1 MMRKKGLLILTLF
14 IVASLLL
21 MGNVFAKGPDTNGQA
36 VGFYKA
42 SALNP
47 SRTLLN
53 INNWSYWQYYD
64 GRSGVDPDGNSG
76 GIFPR
81 GTAGVVYEDGVVFG
95 AVVNGQIRVGGQ
107 TYRVGTR
114 AVLDHIY
121 RIRSDW
127 RTLVPAEVLQDAAEF
142 YRKTAG
148 SVTDAE
154 IQALIEQYAADWEN
168 WPVDMGAPWTDV
180 NGNGTYEPDVD
191 IAGIAS
197 ADQVIYYVVDDLDP
211 GRTNNLYGSDPIGV
225 RIDVTLWG
233 YKQPGARLGQIIFK
247 KYKFHNISGT
257 TLQDMYFAQWVD
269 PDIGNYTDDVVGCD
283 SVLSLGFAYNGPE
296 TDNDFAAFGLAPAAM
311 GYDFF
316 QGPIIYTGNDADTAV
331 FDLKKVPGAINLG
344 MSSFGYFS
352 AGNPEWDDPDLGS
365 YDGTLQWYNLLRGY
379 IPNTDVENPSP
390 FTHRDTGV
398 PTKFP
403 LNGDPVTGTG
413 DIDGQGA
420 NFAPADRRM
429 SLNTGPF
436 NMQPDDIQ
444 EVVVALIGGRP
455 GESRVDAVA
464 DLKITDQI
472 AQSLYDAL
480 FGTVPK
486 APPSPKVTVTPFET
500 KILLSWGED
509 PDAVRA
515 TEETIYKDS
524 PTTQYEFE
532 GYNVYQLPNASAI
545 DKAKRIAT
553 FDKINGVTT
562 ITGKRFLPEFGAE
575 VVVPVQF
582 GNDYGIQRY
591 FLVEQNYLTGEPL
604 YPGNEYYFAVTAY
617 NYNPDPQLIEDKAL
631 ESSITPIPVTT
642 QSTKPGV
649 RYGADAGTELE
660 VTHTS
665 GSSDGQVRALVVD
678 PAALTG
684 HQYEIFFELDDDTT
698 SPTFGEILWGVR
710 DVTTGEVK
718 ARGLQQATDLNT
730 PDGLQIIIDGIEF
743 TVAGPPKDYKDFM
756 VVANANGPLPEP
768 VGAAPDWYGFPGLG
782 RPTDAQQVGDG
793 HWMFHC
799 TTLSDGSYET
809 FRYRTTQ
816 YSGGFGE
823 PNQGIQA
830 IIPDD
835 YEIRFTDAGG
845 EGFFNWTY
853 SVQKGDSALRPVP
866 FEVWNIVDANNPDDD
881 FKIMPFI
888 LDMENVEN
896 QGVFN
901 ITNLDHAASSANND
915 PVTDAIYMVQ
925 PEDRTPG
932 DAGYQAIKAFIES
945 TPDTLIPDYFFWAI
959 RYENFSVPAIMRL
972 LFFNWNGGDVPDT
985 EAEWTTYPYNQLL
998 PEKGTIFRIVTTKP
1012 NTVNDVFSIQAP
1024 AVEVSAATAK
1034 ADVEKL
1040 SVYPNP
1046 YYAYNPQEPNRF
1058 TKFITFYHL
1067 PQKATIRIF
1076 ALDGTHV
1083 VTLNKDDDSQFLR
1096 WNLQNKNG
1104 LPVASG
1110 IYIAHVKMTLDDGS
1124 VVEKSLKI
1132 FIIQEQQILKYF

>member
-1 MMRKKGLLILTLF
+1 MKRKKGLLILTLF
-14 IVASLLL
+14 IVVLLLL

-81 GTAGVVYEDGVVFG
+81 GTAGVVYEDGIVFG
-95 AVVNGQIRVGGQ
+95 AVVDGQIRVGGQ

-114 AVLDHIY
+114 PVLDHIY

-127 RTLVPAEVLQDAAEF
+127 RTLVGAEVLQDAAEF
-142 YRKTAG
+142 YRTTQGA
-148 SVTDAE
+148 VTDAQLQE
-154 IQALIEQYAADWEN
+154 LIDQYAADWEN
-168 WPVDMGAPWTDV
+168 WPVNEGAPWTDV
-180 NGNGTYEPDVD
+180 DSNGVYDPDVD

-197 ADQVIYYVVDDLDP
+197 ADQVIYYVVDDQDP
-211 GRTNNLYGSDPIGV
+211 GRTTNLYGSEPIGV

-247 KYKFHNISGT
+247 KYKFYNISGK
-257 TLQDMYFAQWVD
+257 TLNDMYFAQWVD

-316 QGPIIYTGNDADTAV
+316 QGPIKWTNNPNDTAV
-331 FDLKKVPGAINLG
+331 FDLQTIKGAYNMG
-344 MSSFGYFS
+344 MTSFGYFS
-352 AGNPEWDDPDLGS
+352 AGNQEWSDPRLGD
-365 YDGTLQWYNLLRGY
+365 YERGTLAWYNLLRGY
-379 IPNTDVENPSP
+379 IPNPNVTDPTP

-403 LNGDPVTGTG
+403 LNGDPITGVG

-429 SLNTGPF
+429 TLNTGPF
-436 NMQPDDIQ
+436 TMAPDTVQ

-480 FGTVPK
+480 FTTVPK
-486 APPSPKVTVTPFET
+486 APPSPKVSVTPFER
-500 KILLSWGED
+500 KILLTWGED
-509 PDAVRA
+509 PAAVKA
-515 TEETIYKDS
+515 TEETVYKDS

-553 FDKINGVTT
+553 FDKVNGVTM
-562 ITGKRFLPEFGAE
+562 ITGRRFLPEFGAE
-575 VVVPVQF
+575 VVVPIQY

-591 FLVEQNYLTGEPL
+591 FVIDKDYITGGPL

-617 NYNPDPQLIEDKAL
+617 NYNPNPQLIEDKAL
-631 ESSITPIPVTT
+631 ESSITPILVTT
-642 QSTKPGV
+642 QSPKPGV
-649 RYGADAGTELE
+649 QYTADPEQELK

-665 GSSDGQVRALVVD
+665 GASDGLVKALVID
-678 PAALTG
+678 PSAVTG
-684 HQYEIFFELDDDTT
+684 HQYEVFFEVDEDTNSAT
-698 SPTFGEILWGVR
+698 YGETLWGVR
-710 DVTTGEVK
+710 DVTTGEIKVSK
-718 ARGLQQATDLNT
+718 QKQASDLAEATDT
-730 PDGLQIIIDGIEF
+730 PIFDGLQVR
-743 TVAGPPKDYKDFM
+743 VAGPPLAIREWHYASGDPSPLYPDYDGGRWFTGVNWGGTAVFGGVGIWENFWGSSAIAPEDLVPVKVEWAAMTGYDDLNNNGQYDIGEPYQFDTSQGQKAFM
-756 VVANANGPLPEP
+756 YQTWGGGNYLGFFDVPFKVFDVSDPDNPRQLNVVVRDRDGNHQWDLHTDDTPYNYIFIMATDYDPNGKIY
-768 VGAAPDWYGFPGLG
+768 D
-782 RPTDAQQVGDG
+782 
-793 HWMFHC
+793 
-799 TTLSDGSYET
+799 
-809 FRYRTTQ
+809 
-816 YSGGFGE
+816 
-823 PNQGIQA
+823 PNQGGLDIMA
-830 IIPDD
+830 KLVSADDRIPA
-835 YEIRFTDAGG
+835 YYAMWLQQRGARPPLAEAG
-845 EGFFNWTY
+845 E
-853 SVQKGDSALRPVP
+853 
-866 FEVWNIVDANNPDDD
+866 
-881 FKIMPFI
+881 
-888 LDMENVEN
+888 LD
-896 QGVFN
+896 
-901 ITNLDHAASSANND
+901 
-915 PVTDAIYMVQ
+915 
-925 PEDRTPG
+925 
-932 DAGYQAIKAFIES
+932 
-945 TPDTLIPDYFFWAI
+945 LIPNI
-959 RYENFSVPAIMRL
+959 INTPA
-972 LFFNWNGGDVPDT
+972 
-985 EAEWTTYPYNQLL
+985 
-998 PEKGTIFRIVTTKP
+998 
-1012 NTVNDVFSIQAP
+1012 DVFQFTAP
-1024 AVEVSAATAK
+1024 EVKESVELAREVVDK
-1034 ADVEKL
+1034 V

-1058 TKFITFYHL
+1058 TKFVTFYHL

-1124 VVEKSLKI
+1124 TVEKTLKL